1 MLKKIYTLFTI
12 ILCCLCLVSCKDK
25 QKEPDTLKVG
35 INVDFPPFEYYENGE
50 PAGLDVELANIIGE
64 KLNKQVILEEMEFNT
79 LFAALST
86 NKIDV
91 IISGVD
97 ITEERKKTFNF
108 SDGYYN
114 NELSLIVKEGDTTI
128 AAIEDLQGKKVGT
141 ELGTTSDTYADSLD
155 SITNVKYNSG
165 AVAVM
170 NLKAGKVDA
179 VILDKPVA
187 QQVLLTNDGCQIL
200 EGVKLVSSEIGVV
213 INKNNPELLKQ
224 INGVIKELK
233 ETGKLQELIAK
244 YFSTEKAVETT
255 ETEGQEDTTTEA
267 TSEEVEATTV
277 QSTTTENT
285 ENTVTSETTDEVV
298 NTATNEAADEVEN
311 ATTSEEVKEKT
322 TEQSTTNAED
332 NK

>member
-1 MLKKIYTLFTI
+1 MKYIDKLLDPKIDYVFKRIFGYVGNEEITKGLISSI
-12 ILCCLCLVSCKDK
+12 I
-25 QKEPDTLKVG
+25 QKEISNVKLDNNTILEKDLLGDKVG
-35 INVDFPPFEYYENGE
+35 ILDIRAKIEGKINCNIEMQIVDRKNIEKRILYYWS
-50 PAGLDVELANIIGE
+50 
-64 KLNKQVILEEMEFNT
+64 KLY
-79 LFAALST
+79 S
-86 NKIDV
+86 
-91 IISGVD
+91 
-97 ITEERKKTFNF
+97 
-108 SDGYYN
+108 
-114 NELSLIVKEGDTTI
+114 
-128 AAIEDLQGKKVGT
+128 
-141 ELGTTSDTYADSLD
+141 
-155 SITNVKYNSG
+155 
-165 AVAVM
+165 M

-187 QQVLLTNDGCQIL
+187 QQVLLTNDGCKIL

-255 ETEGQEDTTTEA
+255 A
-267 TSEEVEATTV
+267 
-277 QSTTTENT
+277 TENT

-311 ATTSEEVKEKT
+311 ATTGEEVKEKT
-322 TEQSTTNAED
+322 TEQSTVNAED

>member
-1 MLKKIYTLFTI
+1 MFNKNGRVMLKKIYTLFTVM
-12 ILCCLCLVSCKDK
+12 LCCLCLASCKDK

-128 AAIEDLQGKKVGT
+128 TAVEDLQGKKVGT

-187 QQVLLTNDGCQIL
+187 QQVLLTNDGCKIL

-255 ETEGQEDTTTEA
+255 DTA
-267 TSEEVEATTV
+267 
-277 QSTTTENT
+277 
-285 ENTVTSETTDEVV
+285 TTDEAE
-298 NTATNEAADEVEN
+298 NTDTIEGIEETEEADETEETTAQPVKVEN
-311 ATTSEEVKEKT
+311 
-322 TEQSTTNAED
+322 TTN

>member
-1 MLKKIYTLFTI
+1 MVRIMLKKIYTLFTI
-12 ILCCLCLVSCKDK
+12 VLCCLALVSCKDK
-25 QKEPDTLKVG
+25 QKEPETLKVG
-35 INVDFPPFEYYENGE
+35 INVDFPPFEYYENGK

-64 KLNKQVILEEMEFNT
+64 KLNKKVILEEMEFNT

-114 NELSLIVKEGDTTI
+114 NELSLVVKEGDTTI
-128 AAIEDLQGKKVGT
+128 TAVEDLQGKKVGT
-141 ELGTTSDTYADSLD
+141 ELGTTADTYADSLN

-200 EGVKLVSSEIGVV
+200 EGVKLVSSETGIVV
-213 INKNNPELLKQ
+213 NKNNPELLKE
-224 INGVIKELK
+224 INAVIKELK

-255 ETEGQEDTTTEA
+255 DTA
-267 TSEEVEATTV
+267 
-277 QSTTTENT
+277 
-285 ENTVTSETTDEVV
+285 TTDEAE
-298 NTATNEAADEVEN
+298 NTDTVEGTEETEEADETEETTAQPVKVEN
-311 ATTSEEVKEKT
+311 TT
-322 TEQSTTNAED
+322 D

>member
-1 MLKKIYTLFTI
+1 MFNKNGRVMLKKIYTLFTVM
-12 ILCCLCLVSCKDK
+12 LCCLCLASCKDK

-128 AAIEDLQGKKVGT
+128 TAVEDLQGKKVGT
-141 ELGTTSDTYADSLD
+141 ELGTTSDTYTDSLN
-155 SITNVKYNSG
+155 SVTNVKYNSG

-187 QQVLLTNDGCQIL
+187 QQVLLTNDGCKIL
-200 EGVKLVSSEIGVV
+200 ESVKLVSSETGVV
-213 INKNNPELLKQ
+213 VNKNNPELLKQ

-255 ETEGQEDTTTEA
+255 DTA
-267 TSEEVEATTV
+267 
-277 QSTTTENT
+277 
-285 ENTVTSETTDEVV
+285 TTDEAE
-298 NTATNEAADEVEN
+298 NTDTVEGIEETEEADE
-311 ATTSEEVKEKT
+311 TEKT
-322 TEQSTTNAED
+322 TAQPVKVENTTD

>member
-1 MLKKIYTLFTI
+1 MFNKNGKNMLKKIYTLFTI

-35 INVDFPPFEYYENGE
+35 INVDFPPFEYYENGK

-141 ELGTTSDTYADSLD
+141 ELGTTSDTYADSLN
-155 SITNVKYNSG
+155 SVTNVKYNSG
-165 AVAVM
+165 AIAVM

-187 QQVLLTNDGCQIL
+187 QQVLLTNDGCKIL
-200 EGVKLVSSEIGVV
+200 EGVKLVSSETGIVV
-213 INKNNPELLKQ
+213 NKNNPELLKE
-224 INGVIKELK
+224 INAVIKELK

-244 YFSTEKAVETT
+244 YFSTEKSTETT
-255 ETEGQEDTTTEA
+255 A
-267 TSEEVEATTV
+267 
-277 QSTTTENT
+277 TENT

>member
-1 MLKKIYTLFTI
+1 MVRIVLKKIYTLFTI
-12 ILCCLCLVSCKDK
+12 VLCCLALVSCKDK
-25 QKEPDTLKVG
+25 QKEPETLKVG
-35 INVDFPPFEYYENGE
+35 INVDFPPFEYYENGK

-64 KLNKQVILEEMEFNT
+64 KLNKKVILEEMEFNT

-114 NELSLIVKEGDTTI
+114 NKLSLVVKEGDTTI
-128 AAIEDLQGKKVGT
+128 TAVEDLQGKKVGT
-141 ELGTTSDTYADSLD
+141 ELGTTADTYADSLN

-200 EGVKLVSSEIGVV
+200 EGVKLVSSETGIVV
-213 INKNNPELLKQ
+213 NKNNPELLKE
-224 INGVIKELK
+224 INAVIKELK

-244 YFSTEKAVETT
+244 YFSTEKAI
-255 ETEGQEDTTTEA
+255 
-267 TSEEVEATTV
+267 
-277 QSTTTENT
+277 
-285 ENTVTSETTDEVV
+285 ETTD
-298 NTATNEAADEVEN
+298 TATTDEAENTDTVEGTEETEEADETEETTAQPVKVEN
-311 ATTSEEVKEKT
+311 TT
-322 TEQSTTNAED
+322 D

>member
-12 ILCCLCLVSCKDK
+12 VLCCLALVSCKDK
-25 QKEPDTLKVG
+25 QKEPETLKVG
-35 INVDFPPFEYYENGE
+35 INVDFPPFEYYENGK

-64 KLNKQVILEEMEFNT
+64 KLNKKVILEEMEFNT

-114 NELSLIVKEGDTTI
+114 NELSLVVKEGDTTI
-128 AAIEDLQGKKVGT
+128 TAVEDLQGKKVGT
-141 ELGTTSDTYADSLD
+141 ELGTTADTYADSLN

-200 EGVKLVSSEIGVV
+200 EGVKLVSSETGIVV
-213 INKNNPELLKQ
+213 NKNNPELLKQ

-255 ETEGQEDTTTEA
+255 DTA
-267 TSEEVEATTV
+267 
-277 QSTTTENT
+277 
-285 ENTVTSETTDEVV
+285 TTDEAE
-298 NTATNEAADEVEN
+298 NTDTVEGTEETEEADETEETTAQTVKVEN
-311 ATTSEEVKEKT
+311 TT
-322 TEQSTTNAED
+322 D

>member
-12 ILCCLCLVSCKDK
+12 ILCCLCLASCKDK

-187 QQVLLTNDGCQIL
+187 QQVLLTNDGCKIL

-244 YFSTEKAVETT
+244 YFSTEKSAETT
-255 ETEGQEDTTTEA
+255 A
-267 TSEEVEATTV
+267 
-277 QSTTTENT
+277 TENT
-285 ENTVTSETTDEVV
+285 ENTVTSETTDEVE
-298 NTATNEAADEVEN
+298 NATTNEAADEVEN

>member
-1 MLKKIYTLFTI
+1 MAARWIFIWSLSQK
-12 ILCCLCLVSCKDK
+12 VPSCIDS
-25 QKEPDTLKVG
+25 G
-35 INVDFPPFEYYENGE
+35 INKKHNYGQSRKQTYGKRYESKRERLPYDNNQCPVD
-50 PAGLDVELANIIGE
+50 NIDRC
-64 KLNKQVILEEMEFNT
+64 
-79 LFAALST
+79 SR
-86 NKIDV
+86 DD
-91 IISGVD
+91 SGVD

-114 NELSLIVKEGDTTI
+114 NELSLVVKEGDTTI
-128 AAIEDLQGKKVGT
+128 TAVEDLQGKKVGT
-141 ELGTTSDTYADSLD
+141 ELGTTADTYADSLN

-200 EGVKLVSSEIGVV
+200 EGVKLVSSETGIVV
-213 INKNNPELLKQ
+213 NKNNPELLKE
-224 INGVIKELK
+224 INAVIKELK

-255 ETEGQEDTTTEA
+255 DTA
-267 TSEEVEATTV
+267 
-277 QSTTTENT
+277 
-285 ENTVTSETTDEVV
+285 TTDEAE
-298 NTATNEAADEVEN
+298 NTDTAEGTEETEEADETEETTAQPVKVEN
-311 ATTSEEVKEKT
+311 TT
-322 TEQSTTNAED
+322 D

>member
-1 MLKKIYTLFTI
+1 MFNKNGRVMLKKIYTLFTVM
-12 ILCCLCLVSCKDK
+12 LCCLCLASCKDK

-114 NELSLIVKEGDTTI
+114 NELSLIIKEGDTTI
-128 AAIEDLQGKKVGT
+128 TAIEDLQGKKVGA
-141 ELGTTSDTYADSLD
+141 ELGTTSDTYADSLN

-187 QQVLLTNDGCQIL
+187 QQVLLTNDGCKIL

-255 ETEGQEDTTTEA
+255 DTATTDEAENTDTVEGTEETEELDETE
-267 TSEEVEATTV
+267 ETTV
-277 QSTTTENT
+277 QPVKVENT
-285 ENTVTSETTDEVV
+285 T
-298 NTATNEAADEVEN
+298 
-311 ATTSEEVKEKT
+311 
-322 TEQSTTNAED
+322 D

>member
-12 ILCCLCLVSCKDK
+12 ILCCLCLASCKDK

-187 QQVLLTNDGCQIL
+187 QQVLLTNDGCKIL

-233 ETGKLQELIAK
+233 ETGKLQELITK
-244 YFSTEKAVETT
+244 YFSTEKSAETT
-255 ETEGQEDTTTEA
+255 A
-267 TSEEVEATTV
+267 
-277 QSTTTENT
+277 TENT
-285 ENTVTSETTDEVV
+285 ENTVTSETTDEVE
-298 NTATNEAADEVEN
+298 NATTNEAADEVEN

>member
-1 MLKKIYTLFTI
+1 MLKKIYTLFTVM
-12 ILCCLCLVSCKDK
+12 LCCLCLVSCKDK
-25 QKEPDTLKVG
+25 QKEPETLKVG
-35 INVDFPPFEYYENGE
+35 INVDFPPFEYYENGK

-64 KLNKQVILEEMEFNT
+64 KLNKKVILEEMEFNT

-255 ETEGQEDTTTEA
+255 DTATTDEAENTDTVEGTEETEEADETE
-267 TSEEVEATTV
+267 ETTV
-277 QSTTTENT
+277 QPVKVENT
-285 ENTVTSETTDEVV
+285 T
-298 NTATNEAADEVEN
+298 
-311 ATTSEEVKEKT
+311 
-322 TEQSTTNAED
+322 D

>member
-12 ILCCLCLVSCKDK
+12 VLCCLALVSCKDK
-25 QKEPDTLKVG
+25 QKEPETLKVG
-35 INVDFPPFEYYENGE
+35 INVDFPPFEYYENGK

-64 KLNKQVILEEMEFNT
+64 KLNKKVILEEMEFNT

-114 NELSLIVKEGDTTI
+114 NELSLVVKEGDTTI
-128 AAIEDLQGKKVGT
+128 TAVEDLQGKKVGT
-141 ELGTTSDTYADSLD
+141 ELGTTADTYADSLN
-155 SITNVKYNSG
+155 SIINVKYNSG

-200 EGVKLVSSEIGVV
+200 EGVKLVSSETGIVV
-213 INKNNPELLKQ
+213 NKNNPELLKE
-224 INGVIKELK
+224 INAVIKELK
-233 ETGKLQELIAK
+233 ETEKLQELIAK

-255 ETEGQEDTTTEA
+255 DTA
-267 TSEEVEATTV
+267 
-277 QSTTTENT
+277 
-285 ENTVTSETTDEVV
+285 TTDEAE
-298 NTATNEAADEVEN
+298 NTDTVEGTEETEEADETEETTAQPVKVEN
-311 ATTSEEVKEKT
+311 TT
-322 TEQSTTNAED
+322 D

>member
-1 MLKKIYTLFTI
+1 MVRIMLKKIYTLFTI
-12 ILCCLCLVSCKDK
+12 VLCCLALVSCKDK
-25 QKEPDTLKVG
+25 QKEPETLKVG
-35 INVDFPPFEYYENGE
+35 INVDFPPFEYYENGK

-64 KLNKQVILEEMEFNT
+64 KLNKKVILEEMEFNT

-114 NELSLIVKEGDTTI
+114 NELSLVVKEGDTTI
-128 AAIEDLQGKKVGT
+128 TAVEDLQGKKVGT
-141 ELGTTSDTYADSLD
+141 ELGTTADTYADSLN

-200 EGVKLVSSEIGVV
+200 EGVKLVSSETGIVV
-213 INKNNPELLKQ
+213 NKNNPELLKQ

-255 ETEGQEDTTTEA
+255 DTA
-267 TSEEVEATTV
+267 
-277 QSTTTENT
+277 
-285 ENTVTSETTDEVV
+285 TTDEAE
-298 NTATNEAADEVEN
+298 NTDTVEGTEETEEADETEETTAQTVKVEN
-311 ATTSEEVKEKT
+311 TT
-322 TEQSTTNAED
+322 D

>member
-12 ILCCLCLVSCKDK
+12 VLCCLALVSCKDK
-25 QKEPDTLKVG
+25 QKEPETLKVG
-35 INVDFPPFEYYENGE
+35 INVDFPPFEYYENGK

-64 KLNKQVILEEMEFNT
+64 KLNKKVILEEMEFNT

-114 NELSLIVKEGDTTI
+114 NELSLVVKEGDTTI
-128 AAIEDLQGKKVGT
+128 TAVEDLQGKKVGT
-141 ELGTTSDTYADSLD
+141 ELGTTADTYADSLN

-200 EGVKLVSSEIGVV
+200 EGVKLVSSETGIVV
-213 INKNNPELLKQ
+213 NKNNPELLKQ

-255 ETEGQEDTTTEA
+255 DTA
-267 TSEEVEATTV
+267 
-277 QSTTTENT
+277 
-285 ENTVTSETTDEVV
+285 TTDEAE
-298 NTATNEAADEVEN
+298 NTDTVEGTEETEEADETEETTAQPVKVEN
-311 ATTSEEVKEKT
+311 TT
-322 TEQSTTNAED
+322 D

>member
-12 ILCCLCLVSCKDK
+12 ILCCLCLASCKDK

-187 QQVLLTNDGCQIL
+187 QQVLLTNDGCKIL

-244 YFSTEKAVETT
+244 YFSTEKSAETT
-255 ETEGQEDTTTEA
+255 A
-267 TSEEVEATTV
+267 
-277 QSTTTENT
+277 TENT
-285 ENTVTSETTDEVV
+285 ENTVTSETTDEVE
-298 NTATNEAADEVEN
+298 NATTNETADEVEN

>member
-1 MLKKIYTLFTI
+1 MSNKNGKNMLKKIYTLFTI

-64 KLNKQVILEEMEFNT
+64 KLNKKVVLEEMEFNT
-79 LFAALST
+79 LFAALSAG
-86 NKIDV
+86 KVDV

-97 ITEERKKTFNF
+97 ITEERKKTFDF

-141 ELGTTSDTYADSLD
+141 ELGTTSDTYTDSLD
-155 SITNVKYNSG
+155 SVTNVKYNSG
-165 AVAVM
+165 AIAVM

-187 QQVLLTNDGCQIL
+187 QQVLLTNDGCKIL

-213 INKNNPELLKQ
+213 INKNNKELLKQ

-244 YFSTEKAVETT
+244 YFSTEKSTETT
-255 ETEGQEDTTTEA
+255 A
-267 TSEEVEATTV
+267 
-277 QSTTTENT
+277 TENT
-285 ENTVTSETTDEVV
+285 ENTLTSETTDEVV